1 MNEATAKDLED
12 QELEFKNTVVPYL
25 KVAAGG
31 KGPPIDGNDTVWLRR
46 YDVGTA
52 FLAKRKGDFVLH
64 LFVIEDRT
72 DKTYTL
78 VGEGV
83 GLMRVDPL
91 GYSQAFNLHEIY
103 RTAEETMAILR
114 AKEKERQN
122 GQGNGAVRHGD
133 VADDGDATP

>member
-1 MNEATAKDLED
+1 MNEALALEE
-12 QELEFKNTVVPYL
+12 ELEFKDTVVPFL
-25 KVAAGG
+25 KVATGG
-31 KGPPIDGNDTVWLRR
+31 KGPVDPNDTVWLRR

-52 FLAKRKGDFVLH
+52 YLAKRKGDFVLH

-83 GLMRVDPL
+83 GVMRVDPL
-91 GYSQAFNLHEIY
+91 GYCQVFNLHEVV

-114 AKEKERQN
+114 AKEKELVDTATVDQDDRQLGLDN
-122 GQGNGAVRHGD
+122 PEEPV
-133 VADDGDATP
+133 VS